1 MYVAY
6 GAFVKPSSLEGCLA
20 LADQTL
26 RAQNLIVVKGADGT
40 DYVVIGGN
48 DAATVTVVCV
58 PQPSGTWIVVSASA
72 ADESIAY
79 QARDVIRGAI
89 EVTPVA

>member
-6 GAFVKPSSLEGCLA
+6 GTFVKPSSPDGCLA
-20 LADQTL
+20 LADRAL
-26 RAQNLIVVKGADGT
+26 REQNLVVVKGADGT
-40 DYVVIGGN
+40 DYLVIGGN

-58 PQPSGTWIVVSASA
+58 PQPNGTWIVVSASA

-89 EVTPVA
+89 EGTPVA